1 MVVAVEQQETVGN
14 DVSVGDAAKLRDP
27 AWREPGDLE
36 IAELLDQMRS
46 VANALARRMSARSRE
61 CMDNDHTAPAG
72 VTQYADWQLAHLRVL
87 RYMQEAVQELAADT
101 AQTAG
106 GMGASYGQLGVAW
119 GISRQA
125 ARKKWPQTGAAGESL
140 PETIFIERYGG
151 SAEVSRVPGRSSWTW
166 MGRGCDGT
174 DQQAAQSCDSRWAA
188 LTAADAFLR
197 EHFVALGWRDG
208 VDVPLALVVPDRET
222 CWCAGID
229 D

>member
-1 MVVAVEQQETVGN
+1 MVVAVEQQKTVRN
-14 DVSVGDAAKLRDP
+14 YASAGDAARLRDP
-27 AWREPGDLE
+27 AWREPDDLE

-46 VANALARRMSARSRE
+46 VANVLARRISARSRE
-61 CMDNDHTAPAG
+61 CMDNGHTAPAG

-101 AQTAG
+101 AQTAD
-106 GMGASYGQLGVAW
+106 GMGASYGQVGLAW

-125 ARKKWPQTGAAGESL
+125 ARKKWPQAGDTGESL
-140 PETIFIERYGG
+140 PETISVERYGG
-151 SAEVSRVPGRSSWTW
+151 SAEVSYVPGRSTWTW
-166 MGRGCDGT
+166 TGRGCDGT

-197 EHFVALGWRDG
+197 EHFVALGWRDD
-208 VDVPLALVVPDRET
+208 VDVPSALAVPDRET
-222 CWCAGID
+222 CWCADTD